1 MDNIQAHNPASS
13 PSTPRAYLNEAR
25 MMSIIRSAME
35 VIITIDEAQRIVIF
49 NPMAEKVFE
58 CSAMDAIGS
67 SLSRFIPERFRE
79 HHAQHVRQ
87 FGVTGV
93 SDRQMGR
100 QRVLFGLR
108 DNGDEFPIEASISQV
123 YGDEG
128 KLYTVMLRDITERVK
143 TENSLRAS
151 QDELQ
156 RLSANI
162 QNVREEEKTRIAR
175 ELHDD
180 LGQQLTALKMDLS
193 LLAST
198 LIDSKAP
205 AVLHAQFHAM
215 HGLIDATVASVRR
228 IAADLR
234 PVMLDDLG
242 PVPAIEW
249 LTNEFTKRYGI
260 KVTAQ
265 LHLHEFNFNAAGG
278 TTLFRIV
285 QEALTNVARHADARR
300 VSLRLA
306 READQCV
313 VCISDDGCGV
323 EPGALHKDRSF
334 GLLGIRERARM
345 FGGTVSIDTTV
356 GRGFSITVSL
366 PLQAVEQMEADS

>member
-1 MDNIQAHNPASS
+1 
-13 PSTPRAYLNEAR
+13 
-25 MMSIIRSAME
+25 MSIIRSAME

-49 NPMAEKVFE
+49 NPMAEKVFG
-58 CSAMDAIGS
+58 CSAMDAIGT

-79 HHAQHVRQ
+79 HHGQHVKQ

-108 DNGDEFPIEASISQV
+108 TNGEEFPIEASISQV
-123 YGDEG
+123 YGDDG

-162 QNVREEEKTRIAR
+162 QNVREEEKNRIAR

-193 LLAST
+193 LLASA
-198 LIDSKAP
+198 LIDSQAP
-205 AVLHAQFHAM
+205 AGLHAQTQAM

-249 LTNEFTKRYGI
+249 LVNEFTKRYGI
-260 KVTAQ
+260 VVTMD
-265 LHLHEFNFNAAGG
+265 LHQDNFDFNATGG
-278 TTLFRIV
+278 TALFRIV
-285 QEALTNVARHADARR
+285 QEALTNVARHADAKR
-300 VSLRLA
+300 VTVRLA
-306 READQCV
+306 RRNDQCLV
-313 VCISDDGCGV
+313 QISDDGRGV
-323 EPGALHKDRSF
+323 EPNAIHKERSF
-334 GLLGIRERARM
+334 GLLGIRERTRL
-345 FGGTVSIDTTV
+345 FGGTVLIDTAP
-356 GRGFSITVSL
+356 GRGFDMMVSL
-366 PLQAVEQMEADS
+366 PLNTIEQKDEPQ